1 MDLDTNKQTKMP
13 VAIMRCVLYV
23 WADRVFGPATT
34 TRGVYDAAAQQ
45 VVSGVMEG
53 INGKGLVSPLKMVMG
68 CKDLLHACNYTYE
81 P

>member
-1 MDLDTNKQTKMP
+1 
-13 VAIMRCVLYV
+13 MRFVLYV

-68 CKDLLHACNYTYE
+68 CKDLLHACKLYI
-81 P
+81 

>member
-1 MDLDTNKQTKMP
+1 MP

-34 TRGVYDAAAQQ
+34 TRGVYDAA
-45 VVSGVMEG
+45 
-53 INGKGLVSPLKMVMG
+53 GKGLVSPLKMVMG